1 MQVELLMVQLN
12 LQLKETLN
20 CCFKNKIATINLA
33 LSQLASN
40 KIATSLQIKVSL
52 KQIQRNTIKD
62 KLTSII
68 PMVGKPGK
76 SNNLEKRQI
85 FIQKLLNSILNTLKQ
100 FLIEDL
106 PSINLEKLI
115 KPFKITEE
123 LLEFN
128 LRTLF
133 AIITLE

>member
-1 MQVELLMVQLN
+1 
-12 LQLKETLN
+12 
-20 CCFKNKIATINLA
+20 
-33 LSQLASN
+33 
-40 KIATSLQIKVSL
+40 
-52 KQIQRNTIKD
+52 
-62 KLTSII
+62 
-68 PMVGKPGK
+68 MVGKPGK
-76 SNNLEKRQI
+76 SNNLEKRSI
-85 FIQKLLNSILNTLKQ
+85 FIPKLLNSILNTLKQ

-123 LLEFN
+123 LLEFS